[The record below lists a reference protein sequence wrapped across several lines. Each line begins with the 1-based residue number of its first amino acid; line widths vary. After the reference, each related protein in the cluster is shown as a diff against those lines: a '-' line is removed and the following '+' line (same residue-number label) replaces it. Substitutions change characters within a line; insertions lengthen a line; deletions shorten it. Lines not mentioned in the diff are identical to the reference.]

1 MKKKNGF
8 TLIEMAVSFC
18 LVAAVSILLFQII
31 ANMKELYLSGD
42 VKTTLLNRQAIM
54 SKKIYDQLNN
64 DTLTSVTSCGNECLK
79 FQFSSG
85 DSSNFVIDHTRGTV
99 SYGGYQLTYGESS
112 QLGSLEVFNQNY
124 GTYSILNIVI
134 PITNKMVNGDFGI
147 QILVQYTASTT
158 VTI

>member
-1 MKKKNGF
+1 MKKNGF

-54 SKKIYDQLNN
+54 TKKIYDQLNE
-64 DTLTSVTSCGNECLK
+64 DSLTSVTNCGSECYQ

-85 DSSNFVIDHTRGTV
+85 ESAKFQIDRERGTI
-99 SYGGYQLTYGESS
+99 SYGNYQIIYGKGSS
-112 QLGSLEVFNQNY
+112 LGSLEVFQQSY
-124 GTYSILNIVI
+124 GGNSILNIVL
-134 PITNKMVNGDFGI
+134 PITNKLVQGDYGI
-147 QILVQYTASTT
+147 QILVQYNASTS

>member
-1 MKKKNGF
+1 MKKNGF

-54 SKKIYDQLNN
+54 TKKIYDQLNE
-64 DTLTSVTSCGNECLK
+64 DSLTSVTNCGSECYQ

-85 DSSNFVIDHTRGTV
+85 ESAKFQIDRERGTI
-99 SYGGYQLTYGESS
+99 TYGNYQITYGKGSS
-112 QLGSLEVFNQNY
+112 LGSLEVFQQSY
-124 GTYSILNIVI
+124 GGNSILNIVL
-134 PITNKMVNGDFGI
+134 PITNKLVQGDYGI
-147 QILVQYTASTT
+147 QILVQYNASTS